1 MLQHINTDWFNQK
14 IRQTEDGKASVHD
27 LIRNAI
33 NGRGE
38 RKVWQR
44 LKEQNPELEGLTD
57 SVTFRDAVGRGG
69 ANATPVVDLEGWLQI
84 LPLLPGA
91 AGKKYRKSTAELVV
105 KVWKGDAMLGLEIML
120 RDADK
125 ANVARAKRRLRVR
138 SLNLDVTAAAYGNN
152 EKPNLVHDARYRG
165 FYRKNTGQV
174 RKLMGL
180 EGKESPLNYMDDS
193 DLAEHEVIQSRALK
207 AIKNKGGTLQGHVK
221 RIAERQRDSF
231 IRDVGAAPA
240 LPHASEVGFMDIRMA
255 KAISASHDSGQL
267 GLFAS

>member
-1 MLQHINTDWFNQK
+1 MLQHINADWFNQK
-14 IRQTEDGKASVHD
+14 IRQTEDGKASVYD

-33 NGRGE
+33 AGRGE
-38 RKVWQR
+38 RQVWQR
-44 LKEQNPELEGLTD
+44 LKEAHPELEELV
-57 SVTFRDAVGRGG
+57 SVVRFCDNAGRL
-69 ANATPVVDLEGWLQI
+69 NKPTPVVDLEGWLQI

-105 KVWKGDAMLGLEIML
+105 KVWKGDAMLGLQIML

-138 SLNLDVTAAAYGNN
+138 SLNVDVTAAAYGNN

-165 FYRKNTGQV
+165 FYRKNTREV
-174 RKLMGL
+174 RRLMGL

-240 LPHASEVGFMDIRMA
+240 LPHASEVGFMDIKMA
-255 KAISASHDSGQL
+255 EAISASHDAGQL